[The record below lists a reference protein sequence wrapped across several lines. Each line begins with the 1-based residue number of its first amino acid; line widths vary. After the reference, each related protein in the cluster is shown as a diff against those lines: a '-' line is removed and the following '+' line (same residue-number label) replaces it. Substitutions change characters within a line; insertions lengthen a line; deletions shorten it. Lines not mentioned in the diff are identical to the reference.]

1 MNSKRNEW
9 KVLQLFVV
17 AAIANL
23 FTYTVSQATLV
34 KAQKIAEPT
43 IENRLA
49 KVRERFKQIRR
60 ESGTL
65 SSWQN
70 SLETEKD
77 KTIQAQQWPNYWN
90 DWSNWS
96 NWSNAPWSNW
106 SNAPWSN
113 APWSNAPWS
122 NWGNY

>member
-9 KVLQLFVV
+9 KVLELFVV
-17 AAIANL
+17 AAIATL

-34 KAQKIAEPT
+34 KAQERAEPT

-60 ESGTL
+60 ESDTL
-65 SSWQN
+65 SSRQN

-77 KTIQAQQWPNYWN
+77 KTIQAQWPNYWN

-96 NWSNAPWSNW
+96 DAPWSDW
-106 SNAPWSN
+106 SDAPWSDWSD
-113 APWSNAPWS
+113 APWSDWS
-122 NWGNY
+122 NY